1 MDTEN
6 LLNNIII
13 NTNVHDEF
21 NDIDQDYN
29 LRNSKAQWEL
39 EKQKLMENVK

>member
-13 NTNVHDEF
+13 NTNFHDKF

-29 LRNSKAQWEL
+29 LEIAKAQWEL